1 MAWKSMGDA
10 SAAVIASAALM
21 LVASQPAV
29 AQDRAAPQARG
40 ANKSV
45 DRTGMDR
52 LAQKAG
58 ETKAAEPAPVTVQ
71 PAPPEADP
79 RDNDP
84 AHQQAK
90 RLMKAVETVLQDA
103 AQNRADAKKL
113 PPRDTFVIPP
123 LWSETREDRDAKI
136 NTLLDSAL
144 GIVTEVPVVEFQKR
158 IETLRKNIREI
169 DDQIVSL
176 REKQLTAPKDG
187 MLPGI
192 ITDTV
197 DSLTKKIEDSKK
209 RIDENKA
216 EIKKTKGEVQ
226 TALEKSGVKLS
237 PDQLDLMLD
246 SVLSGDLVRLVAAF
260 SAAKG
265 IDQQLGQLVSANG
278 ENLTAARKYFAMHA
292 ALFAMLVHGQ
302 TMLIEKI
309 DGTYLPK
316 LAAIEKDIKGATE
329 QTRELLRNQANRPDQ
344 KKALE
349 ANLASQRTALQA
361 SEYYRKY
368 LLRQR
373 EQMAGTRSRAV
384 HDLRIADNTY
394 QTVEA
399 SFQLRNLMKDSALSF
414 EAIQKLEAPGFEQI
428 FQNEELR
435 REFEN
440 LTKKLGAPTS

>member
-21 LVASQPAV
+21 LVASNPAA

-40 ANKSV
+40 ANKST
-45 DRTGMDR
+45 DKMGLDR
-52 LAQKAG
+52 LAQKAS
-58 ETKAAEPAPVTVQ
+58 ETKASEPAQPSAQ
-71 PAPPEADP
+71 PATPEADP

-90 RLMKAVETVLQDA
+90 RLMKAVEAVLQDA

-113 PPRDTFVIPP
+113 PPKDSFVIPP
-123 LWSETREDRDAKI
+123 LWTETREDRDAKI

-144 GIVTEVPVVEFQKR
+144 GIVTDVPVVEFQKR

-169 DDQIVSL
+169 DDQIVQL

-197 DSLTKKIEDSKK
+197 DSLTKKIEDNKK

-226 TALEKSGVKLS
+226 TALEKSGMKLS

-260 SAAKG
+260 GAAKG
-265 IDQQLGQLVSANG
+265 IDMQLGQLVSANG

-329 QTRELLRNQANRPDQ
+329 QTRDLLRNSANRPDQ